1 MQLPSLSHWQRLRF
15 SIRVEYL
22 ALGFS
27 LFFTLVGNRIFWQS
41 ALAGHDF
48 SQWHDLFFLAG
59 LFVFIAALQF
69 LLLLLLLMRWSY
81 LPVLG
86 LLSLATACAAY
97 FMEKYGIY
105 LDPGMLRNALRTDY
119 LEARELFS
127 WDMLPYLL
135 FMAGLP
141 IMFLSRISLLRAPLL
156 KSALRRSAFLVLALL
171 LLLGALAFIF
181 KDFSALMRTHKELR
195 YQITPLNLVYSLARV
210 ASSDALAAKRA
221 RLPVGTDARLAES
234 WQQRKRPVLLVIVV
248 GETARA
254 ASWGLSGYV
263 RQTTPQL
270 AGLNVLNFADVTS
283 CGTNTEV
290 SLPCMFSAVGRRDYD
305 EERIRGSESLL
316 HVLDHAQIGVLWKDN
331 QSGCKGVCD
340 GLTQVR
346 TEASRSPTRCADG
359 RCFDEALLDGLDDL
373 IGKSQGNQAKQANQ
387 VIFLHTLGNHGPAYS
402 QRYPENFRKFTP
414 ACDNSDLGKC
424 SNEQIVNAYDNALL
438 YTDHV
443 LAQTIAFLQRH
454 AATHDT
460 AMLYVSDHGESL
472 GENKLFLHGMPYAI
486 APAVQKK
493 VPMVM
498 WLSPA
503 YAKSFAVDTACLG
516 KRARQSASHDN
527 LFHTVLGMLDV
538 NTLAYE
544 PAFDL
549 MHSCRS

>member
-1 MQLPSLSHWQRLRF
+1 MQLSTLSLWQSLRF
-15 SIRVEYL
+15 NIRIEYL
-22 ALGFS
+22 AIGFS
-27 LFFTLVGNRIFWQS
+27 LFFTLVGNHMFWQS
-41 ALAGHDF
+41 ALADHDL
-48 SQWHDLFFLAG
+48 SQWHDLIFIAG
-59 LFVFIAALQF
+59 LFVFIAALQ
-69 LLLLLLLMRWSY
+69 LLLLLFLLMRWSY
-81 LPVLG
+81 LPMLG
-86 LLSLATACAAY
+86 FLSIATASAAY

-119 LEARELFS
+119 LEARELFA

-141 IMFLSRISLLRAPLL
+141 IMLLSRISLARTPLL
-156 KSALRRSAFLVLALL
+156 KAALRRAAFIVLALL
-171 LLLGALAFIF
+171 LLLGTLAFIF

-195 YQITPLNLVYSLARV
+195 YRITPLNLVYSLARI
-210 ASSDALAAKRA
+210 ASSDAQAATRA

-254 ASWGLSGYV
+254 ANWGLSGYA

-270 AGLNVLNFADVTS
+270 AGLDVFNFSDVSS

-290 SLPCMFSAVGRRDYD
+290 SLPCMFAAIGRRDYD
-305 EERIRGSESLL
+305 ENRIRGSESLL
-316 HVLDHAQIGVLWKDN
+316 HVLDHAQVDVLWKDN

-340 GLTQVR
+340 GLPQVR
-346 TEASRSPTRCADG
+346 TEASRSPALCADG

-373 IGKSQGNQAKQANQ
+373 VGKGQAGQGSK
-387 VIFLHTLGNHGPAYS
+387 VMVLHTLGNHGPAYS
-402 QRYPENFRKFTP
+402 QRYPENFRKFMP
-414 ACDNSDLGKC
+414 ACDNADLGKC

-454 AATHDT
+454 AASHDT

-472 GENKLFLHGMPYAI
+472 GEKQLFLHGMPYAI
-486 APAVQKK
+486 APEVQKK

-498 WLSPA
+498 WLSSG
-503 YAKSFAVDTACLG
+503 YAKSLTLDTACLG
-516 KRARQSASHDN
+516 KRAQQPASHDN
-527 LFHTVLGMLDV
+527 LFHTVLGMLDIG
-538 NTLAYE
+538 TRAYVPE
-544 PAFDL
+544 LDL
-549 MHSCRS
+549 VRGCRG